1 MGTGTCLSNFQ
12 WCASS
17 KIRHSPAF
25 PCHSEAM
32 YAVSFGNCLRW
43 MGCDGSAICWRT
55 VFQNSNLSF
64 TAIQINFAPQFATM
78 NCTVPV
84 CMSSL
89 MRLWSRCLTRPPCNV
104 PLSSQSSVSG
114 NFVTIR
120 WSGFNPSAFRP
131 SSRIYHDFGQ
141 VPICRQTRQV
151 PPPRFFP
158 INLNRAAIVLSLT
171 FPQLMGSSAT
181 PLR

>member
-1 MGTGTCLSNFQ
+1 MVQLVRHRQTKESATDRLHLNHRVTPRLHKHGYWNVFVNFQ

-55 VFQNSNLSF
+55 AFQNSNLSF
-64 TAIQINFAPQFATM
+64 TAIQFNFVPQLATM

-84 CMSSL
+84 CMSSR
-89 MRLWSRCLTRPPCNV
+89 MRLWSRCRTRPPCNV
-104 PLSSQSSVSG
+104 PFSSQSSVSG

-120 WSGFNPSAFRP
+120 WSGFNTSAFRP
-131 SSRIYHDFGQ
+131 SSRIYHDLVQAPG
-141 VPICRQTRQV
+141 
-151 PPPRFFP
+151 
-158 INLNRAAIVLSLT
+158 
-171 FPQLMGSSAT
+171 
-181 PLR
+181 